1 MEIII
6 KNTPEE
12 SSILA
17 ARVIAKL
24 IRDKPNAVLGLATGS
39 TPILLYQELIRMHK
53 EEGLSFSEVR
63 CFNLDEYVG
72 LPETHEQ
79 SYHYFMQRQL
89 FDQIDVRPENTL
101 VPDGM
106 AADIPAHCLDF
117 EERIKA
123 CGGIDIQVLGIGS
136 DGHIA
141 FNEPSS
147 SLASRTRIKT
157 LTEQTIE
164 DNARFFEGDEAQVP
178 THCITMGIGTIM
190 EAKMNIMLA
199 FGESKSVAV
208 RDSCEGPVSAMVPAS
223 ILQHHQVAKV
233 FLDEGA
239 SSKLKLKDYYQW
251 VYKGKPEWQKDQ

>member
-6 KNTPEE
+6 KETANEA
-12 SSILA
+12 SILA

-24 IRDKPNAVLGLATGS
+24 IREKPNAVLGLATGS
-39 TPILLYQELIRMHK
+39 TPMRLYQELIRMHQ
-53 EEGLSFSEVR
+53 EEGLSFNDVR

-72 LPETHEQ
+72 LSAEHEQ
-79 SYHYFMQRQL
+79 SYHYFMQENL
-89 FDQIDVRPENTL
+89 FKHIDVKPQNTL
-101 VPDGM
+101 VPNGM
-106 AADIPAHCLDF
+106 AKDIPAHCTDF

-123 CGGIDIQVLGIGS
+123 VGGIDIQVLGIGS

-164 DNARFFEGDEAQVP
+164 DNSRFFEGDETQVP

-190 EAKMNIMLA
+190 EAKMNILLA
-199 FGESKSVAV
+199 FGEGKAEAI
-208 RDSCEGPVSAMVPAS
+208 RDACEGPITAMIPAS
-223 ILQHHQVAKV
+223 ILQHHQVAKI
-233 FLDEGA
+233 FIDEPA

-251 VYKGKPEWQKDQ
+251 VYKGKPEWQEDC

>member
-6 KNTPEE
+6 KETADEA
-12 SSILA
+12 SVLA

-24 IRDKPNAVLGLATGS
+24 VREKPNAVLGLATGS
-39 TPILLYQELIRMHK
+39 TPIRLYKELIRMHR
-53 EEGLSFSEVR
+53 EEGLNFKDVR

-72 LPETHEQ
+72 LPADHEQ
-79 SYHYFMQRQL
+79 SYHYFMQENL
-89 FDQIDVRPENTL
+89 FNHIDVKSENTL
-101 VPDGM
+101 LPDGM
-106 AADIPAHCLDF
+106 TKDISAHCVEF
-117 EERIKA
+117 EERIKV
-123 CGGIDIQVLGIGS
+123 CGGIDIQVLGVGS

-190 EAKMNIMLA
+190 EAKMNILLA
-199 FGESKSVAV
+199 FGEGKADAISSA
-208 RDSCEGPVSAMVPAS
+208 CEGPVTAMVPAS
-223 ILQHHQVAKV
+223 MLQHHRVAKF
-233 FLDEGA
+233 FLDEA
-239 SSKLKLKDYYQW
+239 AATKLKLKDYYQW
-251 VYKGKPEWQKDQ
+251 VYKGKPEWQQDS